1 MTSPSAGLEDRNE
14 PEDVFDFQEGPEMV
28 SFFFPDVKKNS
39 IKIISR
45 GRVTLLGNIT
55 LFLISNCENIVLL
68 FFLAADISAGS
79 KQKWRV
85 TLSCCERRDSTQD
98 LGGKN
103 CIKSFSSL
111 AYLFRHTGSH

>member
-28 SFFFPDVKKNS
+28 SFFFPDFKKNS

-55 LFLISNCENIVLL
+55 LFLISVRISSFCFSWLL
-68 FFLAADISAGS
+68 ILVQEVNRNG
-79 KQKWRV
+79 
-85 TLSCCERRDSTQD
+85 E
-98 LGGKN
+98 
-103 CIKSFSSL
+103 
-111 AYLFRHTGSH
+111 